1 MSSMNAPE
9 GSVKWETRHRI
20 NEMSNDAYK
29 CFTGLPN
36 IQLYESGHKKCDW
49 IEATLCGYIFSDL
62 AQDKFDELRQDFEAK
77 KAKLKPSVRRN
88 KSSQYLDLI
97 YNFNLK
103 RYKYARKLMSKS
115 GLEIYKKKVVA
126 RL

>member
-1 MSSMNAPE
+1 MVDMNAPE
-9 GSVKWETRHRI
+9 ASVKWETRHRI
-20 NEMSNDAYK
+20 NEMADDAYK

-36 IQLYESGHKKCDW
+36 IQLYESGHKKVDW

-62 AQDKFDELRQDFEAK
+62 AQIKFDEIRKAFEQR
-77 KAKLKPSVRRN
+77 KAKLRPSVRRN
-88 KSSQYLDLI
+88 KSSEYLDLI
-97 YNFNLK
+97 YSFNLK
-103 RYKYARKLMSKS
+103 RYKYARKLMSKA